1 VTHGRAG
8 LVADESG
15 PLVADTHTFA
25 WYVKASP
32 RLSDRARELLQEATL
47 ETFPI
52 FVSTASMVE
61 LRYLVEKGTLTEEHF
76 DAMLA
81 ALLAPD
87 SAFEIAPFDG
97 VMAQTVAEIPRDPV
111 GDPFDRMIAATA
123 VALGVPLVTC
133 DRKLRALPAVETV
146 W

>member
-1 VTHGRAG
+1 M
-8 LVADESG
+8 ADESG

-32 RLSDRARELLQEATL
+32 QLSGRARKVLQEATMKM
-47 ETFPI
+47 FPI

-81 ALLAPD
+81 ALLTPA
-87 SAFEIAPFDG
+87 STFEIMPFNG
-97 VMAQTVAEIPRDPV
+97 VMAQTVTEIPRDPV
-111 GDPFDRMIAATA
+111 ADPFDRMIAATA
-123 VALGVPLVTC
+123 VALGVPLVTR
-133 DRKLRALPAVETV
+133 DRKLRALPAVKTV